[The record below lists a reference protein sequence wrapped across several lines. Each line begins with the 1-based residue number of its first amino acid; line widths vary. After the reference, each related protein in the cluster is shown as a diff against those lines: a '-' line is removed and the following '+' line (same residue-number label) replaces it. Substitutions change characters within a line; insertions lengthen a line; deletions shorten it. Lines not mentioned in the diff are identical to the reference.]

1 MDVPSRSA
9 SQEWYVMNDKSIL
22 QHITELVDEEHKL
35 RDAKAAPHQNDAR
48 LKQVEVELDQCW
60 DLLRQ
65 RRARRE
71 FGQDPENATPRDPG
85 TVENYEG

>member
-1 MDVPSRSA
+1 MS
-9 SQEWYVMNDKSIL
+9 DKSIL

-35 RDAKAAPHQNDAR
+35 RDAAASPHQNDAR
-48 LKQVEVELDQCW
+48 LKQVQEELDQCW

-71 FGQDPENATPRDPG
+71 FGQDPDDATPRAVG

>member
-1 MDVPSRSA
+1 
-9 SQEWYVMNDKSIL
+9 MNDKSIL
-22 QHITELVDEEHKL
+22 HHITELVDEEHKL
-35 RDAKAAPHQNDAR
+35 REGGNAAR

-71 FGQDPENATPRDPG
+71 FGQDPDNATPRDPG

>member
-1 MDVPSRSA
+1 MS
-9 SQEWYVMNDKSIL
+9 DKTIL
-22 QHITELVDEEHKL
+22 EHITALVDEEHRL
-35 RDAKAAPHQNDAR
+35 LNPGSPHQNDAR
-48 LKQVEVELDQCW
+48 LKQVEQELDQCW

-71 FGQDPENATPRDPG
+71 FGDNPDAATPRDVG

>member
-9 SQEWYVMNDKSIL
+9 PQEREVMSDKSIL

-35 RDAKAAPHQNDAR
+35 RDGKAAAQNETR

>member
-1 MDVPSRSA
+1 
-9 SQEWYVMNDKSIL
+9 MNDKSIL

-35 RDAKAAPHQNDAR
+35 REGASNATR

-65 RRARRE
+65 RRAKRE
-71 FGQDPENATPRDPG
+71 FGEDPDNAAPRDPG

>member
-1 MDVPSRSA
+1 MS
-9 SQEWYVMNDKSIL
+9 DKSIL

-35 RDAKAAPHQNDAR
+35 RDAAAAPQQNDAR
-48 LKQVEVELDQCW
+48 LKQVQEELDQCW

-71 FGQDPENATPRDPG
+71 FGQYPDDATPRPVG

>member
-1 MDVPSRSA
+1 MD
-9 SQEWYVMNDKSIL
+9 DKTIL
-22 QHITELVDEEHKL
+22 NHITALIDEEHKL
-35 RDAKAAPHQNDAR
+35 REGAGVAQEQAAR
-48 LKQVEVELDQCW
+48 LKHVEEELDQCW

-71 FGQDPENATPRDPG
+71 FGGDPEAATPRDVG